1 MTLAFQ
7 TALIPNNK
15 ERAHLMK
22 ACGVARFAF
31 NWGLAEWE
39 KQYREFK
46 AGGRD
51 KKPNGMA
58 LKKQFNAIKKSQF
71 PWVYEVTKYAC
82 QQPFIHLN
90 KAWERF
96 FNKVIVN
103 GKPAGRP
110 KFKKKGRCIDS
121 FYVGG
126 DQVSVRGN
134 RVKIPNLGWI
144 KMAEPLKY
152 GGKII
157 NMTIRREA
165 DKWMVSF
172 QLDVEMSFLRRDNQ
186 AAVGVD
192 FGIKQLATLSRGE
205 KTVWENPA
213 PLKSALRR
221 LARMQ
226 RKLSKKVR
234 GSGQYKKLSMRIAR
248 LHRRIAN
255 IRKNTLH
262 QLTSYL
268 VKHFRQI
275 NIEDLNVRGMM
286 ANRKLARAVADVG
299 FYEARRQL
307 TYKSEWYERMLEVI
321 DRWFPSSKLC
331 SGCGWKHP
339 ALTLSDRVFHCGGC
353 GSSID
358 RDENASINIENYT
371 TASSAG
377 IYAAEENGPVQT
389 A

>member
-1 MTLAFQ
+1 
-7 TALIPNNK
+7 
-15 ERAHLMK
+15 MK

-39 KQYREFK
+39 QQYREFK
-46 AGGRD
+46 AGERD
-51 KKPNGMA
+51 KKPNSMA
-58 LKKQFNAIKKSQF
+58 LKKQFNAIKKTQF

-134 RVKIPNLGWI
+134 RVKIPNLGWL
-144 KMAEPLKY
+144 KMAEPMKY

-157 NMTIRREA
+157 SMTIRREA

-186 AAVGVD
+186 AVVGVD
-192 FGIKQLATLSRGE
+192 FGIKQLATLSRGQ

-213 PLKSALRR
+213 PLKTALRR

-226 RKLSKKVR
+226 RKLAKKVK
-234 GSGQYKKLSMRIAR
+234 GSGQYKTLNMRIAR

-275 NIEDLNVRGMM
+275 NIEDLNVLGMM

-307 TYKSEWYERMLEVI
+307 TYKAKWYERMLEII

-339 ALTLSDRVFHCGGC
+339 TLTLSDRTFHCGGC

-377 IYAAEENGPVQT
+377 IYAAEENGPVQP